1 MKTKI
6 ISSIFLLLLINSAC
20 KKDINLDK
28 FNDLSISPEFGLPL
42 ANIQIKMSE
51 ILKDTDDYV
60 QYDPDGFIR
69 FVIREDSIANF
80 PIDSIL
86 QIPAVDPLKID
97 NKLGV
102 VEIRDLT
109 MNQSLTLGKM
119 MTNFNASTRF
129 LLDSAVGKVTIFPAL
144 NDANSQIN
152 VIPLESNEF
161 DFVKLSNGFLLVNFT
176 NEFPVTMDEIR
187 MSIYNTVPFQSLI
200 GQLTFRNVAPN
211 GTKLDSI
218 NLAGV
223 ELSSG
228 LGYSLPIFKT
238 FTSSS
243 PVLIDSTDEVK
254 FRVETKRL
262 KAYQGAAKFPSQV
275 LNPEELTLNL
285 NGDDPSIRLRK
296 LVFNAG
302 RINYNLSSNIAEK
315 LQIKLDIL
323 GATKN
328 GVALNPIIIEVNNNT
343 NNGFVD
349 LTDVMFDLSQDP
361 AQPYNKIKV
370 SIEPR
375 IISSGLIRTFDSSN
389 FVKASFGFDDL
400 GFKEI
405 SGFLGTREIKIDPL
419 ETTFD
424 LFDQFTNGFPID
436 DPKIKLITSNSI
448 GLPVSIT
455 LDAEGISSKGAKQ
468 NLNAPA
474 FTIGYPTLAQKGQ
487 VINDIKVLDKSN
499 SSIVQLLNLAPK
511 TIKFGGKATLNAAGF
526 NGYNDFILQGA
537 GIAVGYEVDI
547 PLSLKTNSLVIE
559 KTAQNALFTIE
570 NGQIKNFAFPIDTN
584 NLAYIDLIMRIDN
597 GIPFDA
603 TLDLFFADKDSVI
616 MDTASAG
623 TFMRSSIPDANGR
636 TIKNTVA
643 TSTIRIDA
651 ETLREIRAKNLINM
665 VIRLNFATFGSG
677 AAPVK
682 IYSDYTAKIG
692 LSVKVKAKIGLN
704 KKSN

>member
-1 MKTKI
+1 MKIKI
-6 ISSIFLLLLINSAC
+6 FSSILLLLLICSGC

-42 ANIQIKMSE
+42 ANIQIKMSD
-51 ILKDTDDYV
+51 ILKDTDDYI

-80 PIDSIL
+80 PVDSIL

-102 VEIRDLT
+102 LEIRNLT
-109 MNQSLTLGKM
+109 MFENLTLGEL
-119 MTNFNASTRF
+119 MTNFNASTR
-129 LLDSAVGKVTIFPAL
+129 LILDSAVGKVTIFPAL
-144 NDANSQIN
+144 NDANTQIN
-152 VIPLESNEF
+152 GIPLESNEF
-161 DFVKLSNGFLLVNFT
+161 DFVSLSNGFLVVSFT
-176 NEFPVTMDEIR
+176 NELPVTMDEIR
-187 MSIYNTVPFQSLI
+187 MSIFNTVPFQSLI

-218 NLAGV
+218 NLAGAT
-223 ELSSG
+223 LSSG
-228 LGYSLPIFKT
+228 LGFSLPIFKT
-238 FTSSS
+238 FTSPS
-243 PVLIDSTDEVK
+243 PVLVDSTDKIK
-254 FRVETKRL
+254 FKVETKGL

-296 LVFNAG
+296 LVFSAG
-302 RINYNLSSNIAEK
+302 KINYNLSSNIAEK

-361 AQPYNKIKV
+361 TQPYNKIKV
-370 SIEPR
+370 SVEPR

-405 SGFLGTREIKIDPL
+405 SGFLGTREIKIEPS
-419 ETTFD
+419 ESTFD
-424 LFDQFTNGFPID
+424 LFDQFTNGFPMD

-448 GLPVSIT
+448 GLPVSVT
-455 LDAEGISSKGAKQ
+455 LDAEGISSKGTKQ

-487 VINDIKVLDKSN
+487 VINDIKVLDKNN
-499 SSIVQLLNLAPK
+499 SSIVQLLDLAPK

-547 PLSLKTNSLVIE
+547 PLSLKTNSLIIE
-559 KTAQNALFTIE
+559 NTAQNALFTIE
-570 NGQIKNFAFPIDTN
+570 NGQIKDFAFPIDSN
-584 NLAYIDLIMRIDN
+584 NLAYIDLVMRIDN

-616 MDTASAG
+616 MDTVSAG

-692 LSVKVKAKIGLN
+692 LSVKVKAKIGL
-704 KKSN
+704 KKNSK

>member
-1 MKTKI
+1 MKIKI
-6 ISSIFLLLLINSAC
+6 ISSILGLLLICSAC

-28 FNDLSISPEFGLPL
+28 FNDLSISPELGLPL
-42 ANIQIKMSE
+42 ATIQIKMSD
-51 ILKDTDDYV
+51 ILKDTDEYI

-80 PIDSIL
+80 PVDSIL
-86 QIPAVDPLKID
+86 KIPAVDPLKID
-97 NKLGV
+97 NKLGLLD
-102 VEIRDLT
+102 IRNLT
-109 MNQSLTLGKM
+109 MNQNRTMGSLK
-119 MTNFNASTRF
+119 NSFNASTRL
-129 LLDSAVGKVTIFPAL
+129 LLDSAFGKVTIFPAL

-152 VIPLESNEF
+152 GIPLESNEF
-161 DFVKLSNGFLLVNFT
+161 DFVNLSNGFLVVAFT

-187 MSIYNTVPFQSLI
+187 MSIFNTIPFQSLI

-218 NLAGV
+218 NLAGAT
-223 ELSSG
+223 LSSG

-238 FTSSS
+238 FSSAS
-243 PVLIDSTDEVK
+243 PVLVDSTDELK
-254 FRVETKRL
+254 FKVETKGL

-275 LNPEELTLNL
+275 LNPQELTLDL

-302 RINYNLSSNIAEK
+302 KINYNLSSNIAEK
-315 LQIKLDIL
+315 LQIKLNIL

-328 GVALNPIIIEVNNNT
+328 GVALNPIIIEVNNDT
-343 NNGFVD
+343 NNGFID
-349 LTDVMFDLSQDP
+349 LTNVMFDLSQDP
-361 AQPYNKIKV
+361 AKPYNKIKV
-370 SIEPR
+370 SVEPR

-389 FVKASFGFDDL
+389 FVKASFSFDDL

-405 SGFLGTREIKIDPL
+405 NGFLGTREIKIEPS
-419 ETTFD
+419 ESTFD

-436 DPKIKLITSNSI
+436 DPKIRLITSNSI
-448 GLPVSIT
+448 GVPVSVT
-455 LDAEGISSKGAKQ
+455 LDAEGISSKGTKQ
-468 NLNAPA
+468 NLNATA

-487 VINDIKVLDKSN
+487 VINDVKVLDKNN
-499 SSIVQLLNLAPK
+499 SSIVQLLNIAPK
-511 TIKFGGKATLNAAGF
+511 TIKFGGKATINAGGF
-526 NGYNDFILQGA
+526 VGYNDFILQGT

-559 KTAQNALFTIE
+559 NTSQNALFTVK
-570 NGQIKNFAFPIDTN
+570 NGQINEFAFPVDSN

-603 TLDLFFADKDSVI
+603 ELDLFFADKDSII
-616 MDTASAG
+616 MDTVSAG

-651 ETLREIRAKNLINM
+651 ETLREIRSKNLINM
-665 VIRLNFATFGSG
+665 VVRLKIATFGSG
-677 AAPVK
+677 ASPVK

-692 LSVKVKAKIGLN
+692 LSVKVKTKIAL
-704 KKSN
+704 KKNTK